1 MVERLVRC
9 GAAEFAGFADSL
21 HPAWGE
27 SVRLTYERAWW
38 FDACAPSLIP
48 AAAEACLRLRIQRP
62 DGRPANS
69 AAANTGA
76 NPVSGLQAGAMGE
89 TR

>member
-9 GAAEFAGFADSL
+9 GAAEFAGFADVL

-38 FDACAPSLIP
+38 FDACAPSLTP
-48 AAAEACLRLRIQRP
+48 AAAQACLRLRLQQP
-62 DGRPANS
+62 DARAAPPANP
-69 AAANTGA
+69 GA
-76 NPVSGLQAGAMGE
+76 KSVSGHAGSVGE
-89 TR
+89 TH